1 MKNLELYIS
10 NQRVDLFDFE
20 AINLNQKIKDVRD
33 ISKIFTD
40 YSQSFKVPASSNNN
54 KIFKH
59 YYNFGIQNGY
69 DARFKADG
77 LIKVGGADFRF
88 GKVRLDGVDM
98 RENKPFAYRLVFF
111 GSTVN
116 LGGILGDDKLSNLDY
131 LNKFNHAYNYV
142 TVRGGFVTGLQY
154 DSNQASATYG
164 TMVTGNNADIVYPF
178 ISCYS
183 YYYYNSLDTN
193 EGQPNIVP
201 PSRNLYKGGNA
212 VPAAAN
218 GIDYRDLKPSIKVRH
233 IISAIEDKYS
243 GLFFD
248 KTWLDTSPFNELYLH
263 LHRDKGFLSAAGNS
277 ERVFTQQDFGVD
289 LDLGNIIT
297 NESKSY
303 TLTYSISPV
312 SGTGN
317 YSLRVVDTRSGERLG
332 YSNDLNGDGS
342 LVIDYSVLSSE
353 DPRSWNLNF
362 YITTDSDSNLSEFN
376 ASLGITKRVSVFY
389 LGAFLQYTF
398 TDFSYTSPNSPETTA
413 SNIVV
418 TSQIP
423 EMKIIDFLQSIFKM
437 FNLTAYFKRDEGVP
451 SKSRI
456 IIEPLNTYYSSG
468 GVIDI
473 SDYVNIDE
481 TDISRSPIYSEINFK
496 YDKPKTFGI
505 KNQNELLDDEFG
517 DLTRDNRDLNN
528 FVSDGGKYDI
538 KLGFEH
544 LLYERTT
551 DPHNVNY
558 TTPMQYG
565 WLVDENENTVK
576 TKPIIH
582 FVVSTAVNKT
592 NYPVAFTGAVSPTT
606 NPEIEQYFRPSN
618 VITDDSQTLNFNIE
632 YDEFTGQ
639 INANSLYNSFYS
651 SYVEKVFNVSTRLFK
666 TKAMLPLSI
675 LLRYKLNDVFRING
689 LDYNINQLKTNL
701 LTGKSDIELVSG
713 NFSEEVAP
721 DAPYNVTVQSR
732 AANTITIQWSIP
744 TTGIRAVYYKSYVN
758 NVEVDFGE
766 LTYTGSVPDTPTS
779 LLKDLD
785 AGVSYN
791 IQVSSL
797 SIDLAESQRSEILTV
812 STTTNATTPT
822 DPSNLIVVTPVI
834 DNITDNSIKLTWN
847 LSTFDANGGET
858 GYSIYGRVGTSMDF
872 AFHSNVST
880 TEFANSLSK
889 YNVTGLIAG
898 TEYQFKVRA
907 FDTFAGNP
915 NSGFSNIVTQITT
928 DSSDGVA
935 PETPTEFAATNITT
949 TSVTLSWLFS
959 QEPDGTLAYGY
970 KLYQG
975 STEIANIITNTTYN
989 VTGLTGGTLYKFFV
1003 LAYDANGNE
1012 SATNGPLN
1020 VTTSNIP

>member
-10 NQRVDLFDFE
+10 NERVDLFDFE

-59 YYNFGIQNGY
+59 YYNFGIQDGY

-111 GSTVN
+111 GTTVN

-131 LNKFNHAYNYV
+131 LNKFNHSYDEA
-142 TVRGGFVTGLQY
+142 TIKSGFKTGLQY
-154 DSNQASATYG
+154 DIATES
-164 TMVTGNNADIVYPF
+164 MITGAAADIVYPF

-183 YYYYNSLDTN
+183 YYYYNSDSN
-193 EGQPNIVP
+193 DHGD
-201 PSRNLYKGGNA
+201 PSREPTIGRNLHKHGNTGH
-212 VPAAAN
+212 N

-233 IISAIEDKYS
+233 IINAIESKYS

-248 KTWLDTSPFNELYLH
+248 KSWLDTPPFNELYLH
-263 LHRDKGFLSAAGNS
+263 LHRDKGFLSSVGNS
-277 ERVFTQQDFGVD
+277 ERVFTQQDFGVN
-289 LDLGNIIT
+289 LDLGNIVT
-297 NESKSY
+297 NEYDSY

-332 YSNDLNGDGS
+332 YSNNLNGDGS

-353 DPRSWNLNF
+353 DPRNWNLNF
-362 YITTDSDSNLSEFN
+362 YITTDSDSDLDTFN
-376 ASLGITKRVSVFY
+376 ASLDITKRFAVFY
-389 LGAFLQYTF
+389 LGTFVQYSF
-398 TDFSYTSPNSPETTA
+398 TDFSYTSPNSPESTA

-437 FNLTAYFKRDEGVP
+437 FNLTAYFERDEGVP

-456 IIEPLNTYYSSG
+456 IIEPLNTYYSNG

-517 DLTRDNRDLNN
+517 DLTRDNRDLDN

-551 DPHNVNY
+551 DPNNVNY
-558 TTPMQYG
+558 TTPIQYG
-565 WLVDENENTVK
+565 WLVDDNQNTIK
-576 TKPIIH
+576 TSPIIH
-582 FVVSTAVNKT
+582 FVISTGVNST
-592 NYPVAFTGAVSPTT
+592 NYPVAFTGHVDPTT
-606 NPEIEQYFRPSN
+606 NPLIQQYYRPSN
-618 VITDDSQTLNFNIE
+618 VSADGSQTLNFNIE
-632 YDEFTGQ
+632 YDEFTGLE
-639 INANSLYNSFYS
+639 NTNSLYNSFYS
-651 SYVEKVFNVSTRLFK
+651 SYVEKVFNPSTRLFK
-666 TKAMLPLSI
+666 AKAMLPLSI

-713 NFSEEVAP
+713 NFAEEVAP
-721 DAPYNVTVQSR
+721 DAPYGVAIQSR
-732 AANTITIQWSIP
+732 GTNTITIEWSIP

-766 LTYTGSVPDTPTS
+766 LTYTGSTPDTPTS
-779 LLKDLD
+779 LLKNLET
-785 AGVSYN
+785 GVSYN

-797 SIDLAESQRSEILTV
+797 SIDLAESARSETLTA
-812 STTTNATTPT
+812 STTFNSVTPS
-822 DPSNLIVVTPVI
+822 DPSNLSVVSV
-834 DNITDNSIKLTWN
+834 TDNSVR
-847 LSTFDANGGET
+847 LSWSLSFFDINAGET
-858 GYSIYGRVGTSMDF
+858 GYSIYGRVGTSGDF
-872 AFHSNVST
+872 LFHSNVSSE
-880 TEFANSLSK
+880 EFGDLQNK
-889 YNVTGLIAG
+889 YDVTGLTAG
-898 TEYQFKVRA
+898 RQYQFKVRA
-907 FDTFAGNP
+907 FDTFAAQP
-915 NSGFSNIVTQITT
+915 NSGFSNTVTTQTT
-928 DSSDGVA
+928 DVTDLVPPSV
-935 PETPTEFAATNITT
+935 PTEFTASNITA
-949 TSVTLSWLFS
+949 TSVTLSWLASFN
-959 QEPDGTLAYGY
+959 PDGTPATGY

-975 STEIANIITNTTYN
+975 STLIANITTNTTYN
-989 VTGLTGGTLYKFFV
+989 VTGLTSGTLYKFFV
-1003 LAYDANGNE
+1003 SAYDANGNE
-1012 SATNGPLN
+1012 SNTNGPLN
-1020 VTTSNIP
+1020 VTTL

>member
-10 NQRVDLFDFE
+10 NERVDLFDFE

-59 YYNFGIQNGY
+59 YYNFGIQDGY

-111 GSTVN
+111 GTTVN

-131 LNKFNHAYNYV
+131 LNKFNHAYDYP
-142 TVRGGFVTGLQY
+142 TVRSGFITGLQY
-154 DSNQASATYG
+154 DASTES
-164 TMVTGNNADIVYPF
+164 MITGVAADIVYPF

-183 YYYYNSLDTN
+183 YYYYNSLSSDH
-193 EGQPNIVP
+193 GQPNIVP
-201 PSRNLYKGGNA
+201 PSRNLHKHGTTGH
-212 VPAAAN
+212 N

-233 IISAIEDKYS
+233 IINAIEAKYS

-263 LHRDKGFLSAAGNS
+263 LHRDKGFLSSVENS
-277 ERVFTQQDFGVD
+277 ERVFTQQDFGVN
-289 LDLGNIIT
+289 LDLGNIVT
-297 NESKSY
+297 NQYDSY
-303 TLTYSISPV
+303 TLTYSVSPV

-317 YSLRVVDTRSGERLG
+317 YSLRVVDTRSGETLG

-353 DPRSWNLNF
+353 DPRNWNLNF
-362 YITTDSDSNLSEFN
+362 YITTDSDSDLNTFN
-376 ASLGITKRVSVFY
+376 ASLDITKRFAVFY
-389 LGAFLQYTF
+389 LGTLVQYSF

-437 FNLTAYFKRDEGVP
+437 FNLTAYFQRDEGVP

-456 IIEPLNTYYSSG
+456 MIEPLNTYYSNG

-551 DPHNVNY
+551 DPNNVNY
-558 TTPMQYG
+558 TTPIQYG
-565 WLVDENENTVK
+565 WLVDDNQNTIK
-576 TKPIIH
+576 TNPIIH
-582 FVVSTAVNKT
+582 FVVSTGVNTT
-592 NYPVAFTGAVSPTT
+592 NYPVAFTGSVNQTT
-606 NPEIEQYFRPSN
+606 NPLIGQYYRPSN
-618 VITDDSQTLNFNIE
+618 VNADGSQTLNFNIE
-632 YDEFTGQ
+632 YDEFTGLE
-639 INANSLYNSFYS
+639 NTNSLYNSFYS
-651 SYVEKVFNVSTRLFK
+651 SYVEKVFNPSTRLFK
-666 TKAMLPLSI
+666 SKATLPLSI

-713 NFSEEVAP
+713 NFTEEVAP
-721 DAPYNVTVQSR
+721 DAPSNIVIANR
-732 AANTITIQWSIP
+732 NANTITINWTVA
-744 TTGIRAVYYKSYVN
+744 TTGIRAAYYKAYVD

-766 LTYTGSVPDTPTS
+766 ITYTGSTPNTPSS
-779 LLKDLD
+779 LLKNLET
-785 AGVSYN
+785 GVSYN

-797 SIDLAESQRSEILTV
+797 SIDLAESQRSETLTA
-812 STTTNATTPT
+812 STTTNSVTPS
-822 DPSNLIVVTPVI
+822 DPSNLSVVSV
-834 DNITDNSIKLTWN
+834 TDNSVRLGWS
-847 LSTFDANGGET
+847 LSFFDVNAGDT
-858 GYSIYGRVGTSMDF
+858 GYSIYGRVGTSGDF
-872 AFHSNVST
+872 LFHSNVSSE
-880 TEFANSLSK
+880 EFGDLQNK
-889 YNVTGLIAG
+889 YDVTGLTAG
-898 TEYQFKVRA
+898 RQYQFKVRA
-907 FDTFAGNP
+907 FDTFAAQP
-915 NSGFSNIVTQITT
+915 NSGFSNTVTTQTT
-928 DSSDGVA
+928 DVTDLVPPSI
-935 PETPTEFAATNITT
+935 PTEFTASNITT
-949 TSVTLSWLFS
+949 TSVTLSWLASFNP
-959 QEPDGTLAYGY
+959 EGTPASGY

-975 STEIANIITNTTYN
+975 TTLIATITTNTTYN
-989 VTGLTGGTLYKFFV
+989 VTGLTSGTLYKFFV
-1003 LAYDANGNE
+1003 SAYDANGNE
-1012 SATNGPLN
+1012 SDTAGPLN
-1020 VTTSNIP
+1020 VTTL

>member
-10 NQRVDLFDFE
+10 NERVDLFDFE

-59 YYNFGIQNGY
+59 YYNFGIQDGY

-111 GSTVN
+111 GTTVN

-131 LNKFNHAYNYV
+131 LNKFNHSYDEA
-142 TVRGGFVTGLQY
+142 TIKSGFKTGLQY
-154 DSNQASATYG
+154 DIATES
-164 TMVTGNNADIVYPF
+164 MITGAAADIVYPF

-183 YYYYNSLDTN
+183 YYYYNSDSN
-193 EGQPNIVP
+193 DHGD
-201 PSRNLYKGGNA
+201 PSREPTIGRNLHKHGNTGH
-212 VPAAAN
+212 N

-233 IISAIEDKYS
+233 IINAIESKYS

-248 KTWLDTSPFNELYLH
+248 KSWLDTPPFNELYLH
-263 LHRDKGFLSAAGNS
+263 LHRDKGFLSSVGNS
-277 ERVFTQQDFGVD
+277 ERVFTQQDFGVN
-289 LDLGNIIT
+289 LDLGNIVT
-297 NESKSY
+297 NEYDSY

-312 SGTGN
+312 TGTGN
-317 YSLRVVDTRSGERLG
+317 YSLRVVDTRSGETLG
-332 YSNDLNGDGS
+332 YSNNLNGDGS

-353 DPRSWNLNF
+353 DPRNWNLNF
-362 YITTDSDSNLSEFN
+362 YITTDSDSDLDTFN
-376 ASLGITKRVSVFY
+376 ASLDITKRFAVFY
-389 LGAFLQYTF
+389 LGTFVQYSF
-398 TDFSYTSPNSPETTA
+398 TDFSYTSPNSPESTA

-437 FNLTAYFKRDEGVP
+437 FNLTAYFERDEGVP

-456 IIEPLNTYYSSG
+456 IIEPLNTYYSNG

-517 DLTRDNRDLNN
+517 DLTRDNRDLDN

-551 DPHNVNY
+551 DPNNVNY
-558 TTPMQYG
+558 TTPIQYG
-565 WLVDENENTVK
+565 WLVDDNQNTIK
-576 TKPIIH
+576 TSPIIH
-582 FVVSTAVNKT
+582 FVISTGVNST
-592 NYPVAFTGAVSPTT
+592 NYPVAFTGHVDPTT
-606 NPEIEQYFRPSN
+606 NPLIQQYYRPSN
-618 VITDDSQTLNFNIE
+618 VSADGSQTLNFNIE
-632 YDEFTGQ
+632 YDEFTGLE
-639 INANSLYNSFYS
+639 NTNSLYNSFYS
-651 SYVEKVFNVSTRLFK
+651 SYVEKVFNPSTRLFK
-666 TKAMLPLSI
+666 AKAMLPLSI

-713 NFSEEVAP
+713 NFAEEVAP
-721 DAPYNVTVQSR
+721 DAPSNIVIANR
-732 AANTITIQWSIP
+732 NANTITINWTVA
-744 TTGIRAVYYKSYVN
+744 TTGIRAVYYKAYVD

-766 LTYTGSVPDTPTS
+766 ITYTGSTPNTPSS
-779 LLKDLD
+779 LLKNLET
-785 AGVSYN
+785 GVSYN

-797 SIDLAESQRSEILTV
+797 SIDLAESARSETLTA
-812 STTTNATTPT
+812 STTTNSVTPS
-822 DPSNLIVVTPVI
+822 DPSNLSVVSV
-834 DNITDNSIKLTWN
+834 TDNSVKLRWS
-847 LSTFDANGGET
+847 LSFFDVNAGET
-858 GYSIYGRVGTSMDF
+858 GYSIYGRVGTSGDF
-872 AFHSNVST
+872 LFHSNVSSE
-880 TEFANSLSK
+880 EFGDLQNK
-889 YNVTGLIAG
+889 YDVTGLTAG
-898 TEYQFKVRA
+898 RQYQFKVRA
-907 FDTFAGNP
+907 FDTFAAQP
-915 NSGFSNIVTQITT
+915 NSGFSNTVTTQTT
-928 DSSDGVA
+928 DVTDLVPPSV
-935 PETPTEFAATNITT
+935 PTEFTASNITA
-949 TSVTLSWLFS
+949 TSVTLSWLASFN
-959 QEPDGTLAYGY
+959 PDGTPATGY

-975 STEIANIITNTTYN
+975 TTLIANITTNTTYN
-989 VTGLTGGTLYKFFV
+989 VTGLTSGTLYKFFV
-1003 LAYDANGNE
+1003 SAYDANGNE
-1012 SATNGPLN
+1012 SNTNGPLN
-1020 VTTSNIP
+1020 VTTL

>member
-10 NQRVDLFDFE
+10 NERVDLFDFE

-59 YYNFGIQNGY
+59 YYNFGIQDGY

-111 GSTVN
+111 GTTVN

-131 LNKFNHAYNYV
+131 LNKFNHSYDEA
-142 TVRGGFVTGLQY
+142 TVKSGFKTGLQY
-154 DSNQASATYG
+154 DIATES
-164 TMVTGNNADIVYPF
+164 MITGAAADIVYPF

-183 YYYYNSLDTN
+183 YYYYNSDSN
-193 EGQPNIVP
+193 DHGQPNIVP
-201 PSRNLYKGGNA
+201 PSRNLHKHGSTGH
-212 VPAAAN
+212 N

-233 IISAIEDKYS
+233 IINAIESKYS

-248 KTWLDTSPFNELYLH
+248 KSWLDTPPFNELYLH
-263 LHRDKGFLSAAGNS
+263 LHRDKGFLSSVGNS
-277 ERVFTQQDFGVD
+277 ERVFTQQDFGVN
-289 LDLGNIIT
+289 LDLGNIVT
-297 NESKSY
+297 NEYYSY

-312 SGTGN
+312 SPGTGN

-332 YSNDLNGDGS
+332 YSNNLNGDGS

-353 DPRSWNLNF
+353 DPRNWNLNF
-362 YITTDSDSNLSEFN
+362 YITTDSDSDLDTFN
-376 ASLGITKRVSVFY
+376 ASLDITKRFAVFY
-389 LGAFLQYTF
+389 LGTFVEYTF
-398 TDFSYTSPNSPETTA
+398 TDFSYTSPNSPESTA

-437 FNLTAYFKRDEGVP
+437 FNLTAYFERDEGVP

-456 IIEPLNTYYSSG
+456 IIEPLNTYYSNG

-517 DLTRDNRDLNN
+517 DLTRDNRDLDN

-551 DPHNVNY
+551 DPSNVNY
-558 TTPMQYG
+558 TTPIQYG
-565 WLVDENENTVK
+565 WLVDDNQNTIK
-576 TKPIIH
+576 TSPIIH
-582 FVVSTAVNKT
+582 FVISTGVNST
-592 NYPVAFTGAVSPTT
+592 NYPVAFTGHVDPTT
-606 NPEIEQYFRPSN
+606 NPLIQQYYRPSN
-618 VITDDSQTLNFNIE
+618 VSADGSQTLNFNIE
-632 YDEFTGQ
+632 YDEFTGLE
-639 INANSLYNSFYS
+639 NTNSLYNSFYS
-651 SYVEKVFNVSTRLFK
+651 SYVEKVFNPSTRLFK
-666 TKAMLPLSI
+666 VKAMLPLSI

-713 NFSEEVAP
+713 NFAEEVAP
-721 DAPYNVTVQSR
+721 DAPSNIVIANR
-732 AANTITIQWSIP
+732 NANTITINWTVA
-744 TTGIRAVYYKSYVN
+744 TTGIRAVYYKAYVD

-766 LTYTGSVPDTPTS
+766 ITYTGSTPNTPSS
-779 LLKDLD
+779 LLKNLET
-785 AGVSYN
+785 GVSYN

-797 SIDLAESQRSEILTV
+797 SIDLAESARSETLTA
-812 STTTNATTPT
+812 STTTNSVTPS
-822 DPSNLIVVTPVI
+822 DPSNLSVVSV
-834 DNITDNSIKLTWN
+834 TDNSVRLSWN
-847 LSTFDANGGET
+847 LSFFDVNAGET
-858 GYSIYGRVGTSMDF
+858 GYSIYGRVGTSGDF
-872 AFHSNVST
+872 LFHSNVSSE
-880 TEFANSLSK
+880 EFGDLQNE
-889 YNVTGLIAG
+889 YDVTGLTAG
-898 TEYQFKVRA
+898 RQYQFKVRA
-907 FDTFAGNP
+907 FDTFAAQP
-915 NSGFSNIVTQITT
+915 NSGFSNTVTTQTT
-928 DSSDGVA
+928 DVTDLVPPSV
-935 PETPTEFAATNITT
+935 PTEFTASNITA
-949 TSVTLSWLFS
+949 TSVTLSWLASFN
-959 QEPDGTLAYGY
+959 PDGTPATGY

-975 STEIANIITNTTYN
+975 STLIANITTNTTYN
-989 VTGLTGGTLYKFFV
+989 VTGLTSGTLYKFFV
-1003 LAYDANGNE
+1003 SAYDANGNE
-1012 SATNGPLN
+1012 SDTTSPPLN
-1020 VTTSNIP
+1020 VTTL

>member
-10 NQRVDLFDFE
+10 NERVDLFDFE

-59 YYNFGIQNGY
+59 YYNFGIQDGY

-111 GSTVN
+111 GTTVN

-131 LNKFNHAYNYV
+131 LNKFNHSYDEA
-142 TVRGGFVTGLQY
+142 TVKSGFKTGLQY
-154 DSNQASATYG
+154 DIATES
-164 TMVTGNNADIVYPF
+164 MITGAAADIVYPF

-183 YYYYNSLDTN
+183 YYYYNSDSN
-193 EGQPNIVP
+193 DHGQPNIVP
-201 PSRNLYKGGNA
+201 PSRNLHKHGSTGH
-212 VPAAAN
+212 N
-218 GIDYRDLKPSIKVRH
+218 GIDYRDLKPSIKLRH
-233 IISAIEDKYS
+233 IINAIEAKYS

-248 KTWLDTSPFNELYLH
+248 KTWLDTPPFNELYLH
-263 LHRDKGFLSAAGNS
+263 LHRDKGFLSSVGNS
-277 ERVFTQQDFGVD
+277 ERVFTQQDFGVN
-289 LDLGNIIT
+289 LDLGNIVT
-297 NESKSY
+297 NEYDSY

-317 YSLRVVDTRSGERLG
+317 YSLRVVDTRSGETLG

-353 DPRSWNLNF
+353 DPRNWNLNF
-362 YITTDSDSNLSEFN
+362 YITTDSDSDLDTFN
-376 ASLGITKRVSVFY
+376 ASLDITKRFAVFY
-389 LGAFLQYTF
+389 LGTFVQYSF
-398 TDFSYTSPNSPETTA
+398 TDFSYTSPNSPESTA

-437 FNLTAYFKRDEGVP
+437 FNLTAYFERDEGVP

-456 IIEPLNTYYSSG
+456 IIEPLNTYYSNG

-517 DLTRDNRDLNN
+517 DLTRDNRDLDN

-551 DPHNVNY
+551 DPNNVNY
-558 TTPMQYG
+558 TTPIQYG
-565 WLVDENENTVK
+565 WLVDDNQNTIK
-576 TKPIIH
+576 TSPIIH
-582 FVVSTAVNKT
+582 FVISTGVNST
-592 NYPVAFTGAVSPTT
+592 NYPVAFTGHVDPTT
-606 NPEIEQYFRPSN
+606 NPLIQQYYRPSN
-618 VITDDSQTLNFNIE
+618 VSADGSQTLNFNIE
-632 YDEFTGQ
+632 YDEFTGLE
-639 INANSLYNSFYS
+639 NTNSLYNSFYS
-651 SYVEKVFNVSTRLFK
+651 SYVEKVFNPSTRLFK
-666 TKAMLPLSI
+666 AKAMLPLSI

-713 NFSEEVAP
+713 NFAEEVAP
-721 DAPYNVTVQSR
+721 DAPSNIVIANR
-732 AANTITIQWSIP
+732 NANTITINWTVA
-744 TTGIRAVYYKSYVN
+744 TTGIRAVYYKAYVD

-766 LTYTGSVPDTPTS
+766 ITYTGSTPNTPSS
-779 LLKDLD
+779 LLKNLET
-785 AGVSYN
+785 GVSYN

-797 SIDLAESQRSEILTV
+797 SIDLAESARSETLTA
-812 STTTNATTPT
+812 STTTNSVTPS
-822 DPSNLIVVTPVI
+822 DPSNLSVVSV
-834 DNITDNSIKLTWN
+834 TDNSVR
-847 LSTFDANGGET
+847 LSWSLSFFDVNAGET
-858 GYSIYGRVGTSMDF
+858 GYSIYGRVGTSGDF
-872 AFHSNVST
+872 LFHSNVSSE
-880 TEFANSLSK
+880 EFGDLQNE
-889 YNVTGLIAG
+889 YDVTGLTAG
-898 TEYQFKVRA
+898 RQYQFKVRA
-907 FDTFAGNP
+907 FDTFAAQP
-915 NSGFSNIVTQITT
+915 NSGFSNTVTTQTT
-928 DSSDGVA
+928 DVTDLVPPSV
-935 PETPTEFAATNITT
+935 PTEFTASNITA
-949 TSVTLSWLFS
+949 TSVTLSWLVS
-959 QEPDGTLAYGY
+959 SNPDGTPATGY

-975 STEIANIITNTTYN
+975 STLIANITTNTTYN
-989 VTGLTGGTLYKFFV
+989 VTGLTSGTLYKFFV
-1003 LAYDANGNE
+1003 SAYDANGNE
-1012 SATNGPLN
+1012 SDTTSPPLN
-1020 VTTSNIP
+1020 VTTL

>member
-10 NQRVDLFDFE
+10 NERVDLFDFE

-59 YYNFGIQNGY
+59 YYNFGIQDGY

-111 GSTVN
+111 GTTVN

-131 LNKFNHAYNYV
+131 LNKFNHSYDEA
-142 TVRGGFVTGLQY
+142 TVKSGFKTGLQY
-154 DSNQASATYG
+154 DIATES
-164 TMVTGNNADIVYPF
+164 MITGAAADIVYPF

-183 YYYYNSLDTN
+183 YYYYNSDSN
-193 EGQPNIVP
+193 DHGQPNIVP
-201 PSRNLYKGGNA
+201 PSRNLHKHGSTGH
-212 VPAAAN
+212 N

-233 IISAIEDKYS
+233 IINAIESKYS

-248 KTWLDTSPFNELYLH
+248 KSWLDTPPFNELYLH
-263 LHRDKGFLSAAGNS
+263 LHRDKGFLSSVGNS
-277 ERVFTQQDFGVD
+277 ERVFTQQDFGVN
-289 LDLGNIIT
+289 LDLGNIVT
-297 NESKSY
+297 NEYYSY

-312 SGTGN
+312 SPGTGN

-332 YSNDLNGDGS
+332 YSNNLNGDGS

-353 DPRSWNLNF
+353 DPRNWNLNF
-362 YITTDSDSNLSEFN
+362 YITTDSDSDLDTFN
-376 ASLGITKRVSVFY
+376 ASLDITKRFAVFY
-389 LGAFLQYTF
+389 LGTFVQYSF
-398 TDFSYTSPNSPETTA
+398 TDFSYTSPNSPESTA

-437 FNLTAYFKRDEGVP
+437 FNLTAYFERDEGVP

-456 IIEPLNTYYSSG
+456 IIEPLNTYYSNG

-517 DLTRDNRDLNN
+517 DLTRDNRDLDN

-551 DPHNVNY
+551 DPSNVNY
-558 TTPMQYG
+558 TTPIQYG
-565 WLVDENENTVK
+565 WLVDDNQNTIK
-576 TKPIIH
+576 TSPIIH
-582 FVVSTAVNKT
+582 FVISTGVNST
-592 NYPVAFTGAVSPTT
+592 NYPVAFTGHVDPTT
-606 NPEIEQYFRPSN
+606 NPLIQQYYRPSN
-618 VITDDSQTLNFNIE
+618 VSADGSQTLNFNIE
-632 YDEFTGQ
+632 YDEFTGLE
-639 INANSLYNSFYS
+639 NTNSLYNSFYS
-651 SYVEKVFNVSTRLFK
+651 SYVEKVFNPSTRLFK
-666 TKAMLPLSI
+666 VKAMLPLSI

-713 NFSEEVAP
+713 NFAEEVAP
-721 DAPYNVTVQSR
+721 DAPSNIVIANR
-732 AANTITIQWSIP
+732 NANTITINWTVA
-744 TTGIRAVYYKSYVN
+744 TTGIRAVYYKAYVD

-766 LTYTGSVPDTPTS
+766 ITYTGSTPNTPSS
-779 LLKDLD
+779 LLKNLET
-785 AGVSYN
+785 GVSYN

-797 SIDLAESQRSEILTV
+797 SIDLAESARSETLTA
-812 STTTNATTPT
+812 STTTNSVTPS
-822 DPSNLIVVTPVI
+822 DPSNLSVVSV
-834 DNITDNSIKLTWN
+834 TDNSVRLSWN
-847 LSTFDANGGET
+847 LSFFDVNAGET
-858 GYSIYGRVGTSMDF
+858 GYSIYGRVGTSGDF
-872 AFHSNVST
+872 LFHSNVSSE
-880 TEFANSLSK
+880 EFGDLQNE
-889 YNVTGLIAG
+889 YDVTGLTAG
-898 TEYQFKVRA
+898 RQYQFKVRA
-907 FDTFAGNP
+907 FDTFAAQP
-915 NSGFSNIVTQITT
+915 NSGFSNTVTTQTT
-928 DSSDGVA
+928 DVTDLVPPSV
-935 PETPTEFAATNITT
+935 PTEFTASNITA
-949 TSVTLSWLFS
+949 TSVTLSWLASFN
-959 QEPDGTLAYGY
+959 PDGTPATGY

-975 STEIANIITNTTYN
+975 STLIANITTNTTYN
-989 VTGLTGGTLYKFFV
+989 VTGLTSGTLYKFFV
-1003 LAYDANGNE
+1003 SAYDANGNE
-1012 SATNGPLN
+1012 SNTNGPLN
-1020 VTTSNIP
+1020 VTTL

>member
-10 NQRVDLFDFE
+10 NERVDLFDFE

-59 YYNFGIQNGY
+59 YYNFGIQDGY

-111 GSTVN
+111 GTTVN

-131 LNKFNHAYNYV
+131 LNKFNHSYDEA
-142 TVRGGFVTGLQY
+142 TIKSGFKTGLQY
-154 DSNQASATYG
+154 DIATES
-164 TMVTGNNADIVYPF
+164 MITGAAADIVYPF

-183 YYYYNSLDTN
+183 YYYYNSDSN
-193 EGQPNIVP
+193 DHGD
-201 PSRNLYKGGNA
+201 PSREPTIGRNLHKHGNTGH
-212 VPAAAN
+212 N

-233 IISAIEDKYS
+233 IINAIEYKYS

-248 KTWLDTSPFNELYLH
+248 KSWLDTPPFNELYLH
-263 LHRDKGFLSAAGNS
+263 LHRDKGFLSSVGNS
-277 ERVFTQQDFGVD
+277 ERVFTQQDFGVN
-289 LDLGNIIT
+289 LDLGNIVT
-297 NESKSY
+297 NEYDSY

-312 SGTGN
+312 TGTGN
-317 YSLRVVDTRSGERLG
+317 YSLRVVDTRSGETLG
-332 YSNDLNGDGS
+332 YSNNLNGDGS

-353 DPRSWNLNF
+353 DPRNWNLNF
-362 YITTDSDSNLSEFN
+362 YITTDSDSDLDTFN
-376 ASLGITKRVSVFY
+376 ASLDITKRFAVFY
-389 LGAFLQYTF
+389 LGTFVQYSF
-398 TDFSYTSPNSPETTA
+398 TDFSYTSPNSPESTA

-437 FNLTAYFKRDEGVP
+437 FNLTAYFERDEGVP

-456 IIEPLNTYYSSG
+456 IIEPLNTYYSNG

-517 DLTRDNRDLNN
+517 DLTRDNRDLDN

-551 DPHNVNY
+551 DPNNVNY
-558 TTPMQYG
+558 TTPIQYG
-565 WLVDENENTVK
+565 WLVDDNQNTIK
-576 TKPIIH
+576 TSPIIH
-582 FVVSTAVNKT
+582 FVISTGVNST
-592 NYPVAFTGAVSPTT
+592 NYPVAFTGHVDPTT
-606 NPEIEQYFRPSN
+606 NPLIQQYYRPSN
-618 VITDDSQTLNFNIE
+618 VSADGSQTLNFNIE
-632 YDEFTGQ
+632 YDEFTGLE
-639 INANSLYNSFYS
+639 NTNSLYNSFYS
-651 SYVEKVFNVSTRLFK
+651 SYVEKVFNPSTRLFK
-666 TKAMLPLSI
+666 AKAMLPLSI

-713 NFSEEVAP
+713 NFAEEVAP
-721 DAPYNVTVQSR
+721 DAPSNIVIANR
-732 AANTITIQWSIP
+732 NANTITVNWTVA
-744 TTGIRAVYYKSYVN
+744 TTGIRAVYYKAYVD

-766 LTYTGSVPDTPTS
+766 ITYTGSTPNTPSS
-779 LLKDLD
+779 LLKNLET
-785 AGVSYN
+785 GVSYN

-797 SIDLAESQRSEILTV
+797 SIDLAESARSETLTA
-812 STTTNATTPT
+812 STTTNSVTPS
-822 DPSNLIVVTPVI
+822 DPSNLSVVSV
-834 DNITDNSIKLTWN
+834 TDNSVR
-847 LSTFDANGGET
+847 LSWSLSFFDVNAGET
-858 GYSIYGRVGTSMDF
+858 GYSIYGRVGTSGDF
-872 AFHSNVST
+872 LFHSNVSSE
-880 TEFANSLSK
+880 EFGDLQNK
-889 YNVTGLIAG
+889 YDVTGLTAG
-898 TEYQFKVRA
+898 RQYQFKVRA
-907 FDTFAGNP
+907 FDTFAAQP
-915 NSGFSNIVTQITT
+915 NSGFSNTVTTQTT
-928 DSSDGVA
+928 DVTDLVPPSV
-935 PETPTEFAATNITT
+935 PTEFTASNITA
-949 TSVTLSWLFS
+949 TSVTLSWLASFN
-959 QEPDGTLAYGY
+959 PDGTPATGY

-975 STEIANIITNTTYN
+975 TTLIANITTNTTYN
-989 VTGLTGGTLYKFFV
+989 VTGLTSGTLYKFFV
-1003 LAYDANGNE
+1003 SAYDANGNE
-1012 SATNGPLN
+1012 SDTTSPPLN
-1020 VTTSNIP
+1020 VTTL

>member
-10 NQRVDLFDFE
+10 NERVDLFDFE

-59 YYNFGIQNGY
+59 YYNFGIQDGY

-111 GSTVN
+111 GTTVN

-131 LNKFNHAYNYV
+131 LNKFNHSYDEA
-142 TVRGGFVTGLQY
+142 TVKSGFKTGLQY
-154 DSNQASATYG
+154 DIATES
-164 TMVTGNNADIVYPF
+164 MITGAAADIVYPF

-183 YYYYNSLDTN
+183 YYYYNSDSN
-193 EGQPNIVP
+193 DHGD
-201 PSRNLYKGGNA
+201 PSREPTIGRNLHKHGSTGH
-212 VPAAAN
+212 N

-233 IISAIEDKYS
+233 IINAIESKYS

-248 KTWLDTSPFNELYLH
+248 KSWLDTPPFNELYLH
-263 LHRDKGFLSAAGNS
+263 LHRDKGFLSSVGNS
-277 ERVFTQQDFGVD
+277 ERVFTQQDFGVN
-289 LDLGNIIT
+289 LDLGNIVT
-297 NESKSY
+297 NEYYSY

-312 SGTGN
+312 SPGTGN

-332 YSNDLNGDGS
+332 YSNNLNGDGS

-353 DPRSWNLNF
+353 DPRNWNLNF
-362 YITTDSDSNLSEFN
+362 YITTDSDSDLDTFN
-376 ASLGITKRVSVFY
+376 ASLDITKRFAVFY
-389 LGAFLQYTF
+389 LGTFVEYTF
-398 TDFSYTSPNSPETTA
+398 TDFSYTSPNSPESTA

-437 FNLTAYFKRDEGVP
+437 FNLTAYFERDEGVP

-456 IIEPLNTYYSSG
+456 IIEPLNTYYSNG

-517 DLTRDNRDLNN
+517 DLTRDNRDLDN

-551 DPHNVNY
+551 DPSNVNY
-558 TTPMQYG
+558 TTPIQYG
-565 WLVDENENTVK
+565 WLVDDNQNTIK
-576 TKPIIH
+576 TSPIIH
-582 FVVSTAVNKT
+582 FVISTGVNST
-592 NYPVAFTGAVSPTT
+592 NYPVAFTGHVDPTT
-606 NPEIEQYFRPSN
+606 NPLIQQYYRPSN
-618 VITDDSQTLNFNIE
+618 VSADGSQTLNFNIE
-632 YDEFTGQ
+632 YDEFTGLE
-639 INANSLYNSFYS
+639 NTNSLYNSFYS
-651 SYVEKVFNVSTRLFK
+651 SYVEKVFNPSTRLFK
-666 TKAMLPLSI
+666 VKAMLPLSI

-713 NFSEEVAP
+713 NFAEEVAP
-721 DAPYNVTVQSR
+721 DAPSNIVIANR
-732 AANTITIQWSIP
+732 NANTITINWTVA
-744 TTGIRAVYYKSYVN
+744 TTGIRAVYYKAYVD

-766 LTYTGSVPDTPTS
+766 ITYTGSTPNTPSS
-779 LLKDLD
+779 LLKNLET
-785 AGVSYN
+785 GVSYN

-797 SIDLAESQRSEILTV
+797 SIDLAESARSETLTA
-812 STTTNATTPT
+812 STTTNSVTPS
-822 DPSNLIVVTPVI
+822 DPSNLSVVSV
-834 DNITDNSIKLTWN
+834 TDNSVR
-847 LSTFDANGGET
+847 LSWSLSFFDVNAGET
-858 GYSIYGRVGTSMDF
+858 GYSIYGRVGTSGDF
-872 AFHSNVST
+872 LFHSNVSSE
-880 TEFANSLSK
+880 EFGDLQNK
-889 YNVTGLIAG
+889 YDVTGLTAG
-898 TEYQFKVRA
+898 RQYQFKVRA
-907 FDTFAGNP
+907 FDTFAAQP
-915 NSGFSNIVTQITT
+915 NSGFSNTVTTQTT
-928 DSSDGVA
+928 DVTDLVPPSV
-935 PETPTEFAATNITT
+935 PTEFTASNITA
-949 TSVTLSWLFS
+949 TSVTLSWLASFN
-959 QEPDGTLAYGY
+959 PDGTPATGY

-975 STEIANIITNTTYN
+975 STLIANITTNTTYN
-989 VTGLTGGTLYKFFV
+989 VTGLTSGTLYKFFV
-1003 LAYDANGNE
+1003 SAYDANGNE
-1012 SATNGPLN
+1012 SNTSGPLN
-1020 VTTSNIP
+1020 VTTL

>member
-10 NQRVDLFDFE
+10 NERVDLFDFE
-20 AINLNQKIKDVRD
+20 AVNLNQKIKDVRD

-59 YYNFGIQNGY
+59 YYNFGIQDGY

-77 LIKVGGADFRF
+77 LIKIGGADFRF

-131 LNKFNHAYNYV
+131 LNKFNHAYDYP

-154 DSNQASATYG
+154 DSTSSS
-164 TMVTGNNADIVYPF
+164 MIFGNNADIVYPF

-183 YYYYNSLDTN
+183 YYYYNSTANDH
-193 EGQPNIVP
+193 GQLNIVP
-201 PSRNLYKGGNA
+201 PSRNLHKHSGTA
-212 VPAAAN
+212 HN
-218 GIDYRDLKPSIKVRH
+218 GIDYRDLKPSIKLRH
-233 IISAIEDKYS
+233 IINAIEDKYS

-248 KTWLDTSPFNELYLH
+248 KTWIDTPPFNELYMH
-263 LHRDKGFLSAAGNS
+263 LHRDKGLLSSVENS
-277 ERVFTQQDFGVD
+277 ERVFTQQDFGVN
-289 LDLGNIIT
+289 LDLGNILT
-297 NESKSY
+297 NQDTSY

-317 YSLRVVDTRSGERLG
+317 YSLRVVDTRSGQTLG
-332 YSNDLNGDGS
+332 YSNALNGDGS
-342 LVIDYSVLSSE
+342 LVIDYNVLSSE
-353 DPRSWNLNF
+353 EPRNWNLNF
-362 YITTDSDSNLSEFN
+362 YITTDSDSNLNTFN
-376 ASLGITKRVSVFY
+376 ASLDITRRTGQFY
-389 LGAFLQYTF
+389 LGTLIGQVSF
-398 TDFSYTSPNSPETTA
+398 TDFSYTSPNSPEITA
-413 SNIVV
+413 SNVVV

-437 FNLTAYFKRDEGVP
+437 FNLTAYFQRDEGVP

-468 GVIDI
+468 GVIDV

-496 YDKPKTFGI
+496 YAKPKTFGI
-505 KNQNELLDDEFG
+505 QNQNELLDDEFG

-551 DPHNVNY
+551 DPNNVNF

-565 WLVDENENTVK
+565 WLVDKNENTVK
-576 TKPIIH
+576 TSPIIH
-582 FVVSTAVNKT
+582 FVVSTAVNTT
-592 NYPVAFTGAVSPTT
+592 NYPVAFTGSVNQTT
-606 NPEIEQYFRPSN
+606 NQLIQQYYRPSN
-618 VITDDSQTLNFNIE
+618 VSADSSQTLNFNIE
-632 YDEFTGQ
+632 YDEFTGLE
-639 INANSLYNSFYS
+639 NSNSLYNSFYS
-651 SYVEKVFNVSTRLFK
+651 SYVEKVFNPSTRLFK

-689 LDYNINQLKTNL
+689 LDYNINELKTNL

-713 NFSEEVAP
+713 NFAEEVAP
-721 DAPYNVTVQSR
+721 DAPYGITIDDR
-732 AANTITIQWSIP
+732 GPNTITIEWSIP
-744 TTGIRAVYYKSYVN
+744 TTGIRAVYYKSYIN

-766 LTYTGSVPDTPTS
+766 ITYTGSTPNTPS
-779 LLKDLD
+779 SFLRNLQTG
-785 AGVSYN
+785 ASYN

-797 SIDLAESQRSEILTV
+797 SIDLAESQRSETLTA
-812 STTTNATTPT
+812 STTTDADTPT
-822 DPSNLIVVTPVI
+822 APSNLIVVTPII
-834 DNITDNSIKLTWN
+834 DNITDNSIKLQWT
-847 LSTFDANGGET
+847 LSTFDSNPGET
-858 GYSIYGRVGTSMDF
+858 GYSIYGRIGNSGDF
-872 AFHSNVST
+872 LFHSNVST
-880 TEFANSLSK
+880 TDHANAQNK
-889 YNVTGLIAG
+889 YNVTGLSAG
-898 TEYQFKVRA
+898 TQYQFKVRA
-907 FDTFAGNP
+907 FDTFASQP

-928 DSSDGVA
+928 DATDLVPPSV
-935 PETPTEFAATNITT
+935 PTEFTASNITQ

-959 QEPDGTLAYGY
+959 SNPDGTIAYGY

-975 STEIANIITNTTYN
+975 TTLIANLTTTTTYN
-989 VTGLTGGTLYKFFV
+989 VTGLTVGTLYKFFV
-1003 LAYDANGNE
+1003 SAYDLNGNE
-1012 SATNGPLN
+1012 SNTNGPLN
-1020 VTTSNIP
+1020 VDTLNIP

>member
-10 NQRVDLFDFE
+10 NERVDLFDFE

-59 YYNFGIQNGY
+59 YYNFGIQDGY

-111 GSTVN
+111 GTTVN

-131 LNKFNHAYNYV
+131 LNKFNHSYDEA
-142 TVRGGFVTGLQY
+142 TIKSGFKTGLQY
-154 DSNQASATYG
+154 DIATES
-164 TMVTGNNADIVYPF
+164 MITGAAADIVYPF

-183 YYYYNSLDTN
+183 YYYYNSDSN
-193 EGQPNIVP
+193 DHGD
-201 PSRNLYKGGNA
+201 PSREPTIGRNLHKHGNTGH
-212 VPAAAN
+212 N

-233 IISAIEDKYS
+233 IINAIESKYS

-248 KTWLDTSPFNELYLH
+248 KSWLDTPPFNELYLH
-263 LHRDKGFLSAAGNS
+263 LHRDKGFLSSVGNS
-277 ERVFTQQDFGVD
+277 ERVFTQQDFGVN
-289 LDLGNIIT
+289 LDLGNIVT
-297 NESKSY
+297 NEYDSY

-312 SGTGN
+312 TPGTGN
-317 YSLRVVDTRSGERLG
+317 YSLRVVDTRSGETLG
-332 YSNDLNGDGS
+332 YSNNLNGDGS

-353 DPRSWNLNF
+353 DPRNWNLNF
-362 YITTDSDSNLSEFN
+362 YITTDSDSDLDTFN
-376 ASLGITKRVSVFY
+376 ASLDITKRFAVFY
-389 LGAFLQYTF
+389 LGTFVQYSF
-398 TDFSYTSPNSPETTA
+398 TDFSYTSPNSPESTA

-437 FNLTAYFKRDEGVP
+437 FNLTAYFERDEGVP

-456 IIEPLNTYYSSG
+456 IIEPLNTYYSNG

-517 DLTRDNRDLNN
+517 DLTRDNRDLDN

-551 DPHNVNY
+551 DPNNVNY
-558 TTPMQYG
+558 TTPIQYG
-565 WLVDENENTVK
+565 WLVDDNQNTIK
-576 TKPIIH
+576 TSPIIH
-582 FVVSTAVNKT
+582 FVISTGVNST
-592 NYPVAFTGAVSPTT
+592 NYPVAFTGHVDPTT
-606 NPEIEQYFRPSN
+606 NPLIQQYYRPSN
-618 VITDDSQTLNFNIE
+618 VSADGSQTLNFNIE
-632 YDEFTGQ
+632 YDEFTGLK
-639 INANSLYNSFYS
+639 NTNSLYNSFYS
-651 SYVEKVFNVSTRLFK
+651 SYVEKVFNPSTRLFK
-666 TKAMLPLSI
+666 AKAMLPLSI

-713 NFSEEVAP
+713 NFAEEVAP
-721 DAPYNVTVQSR
+721 DAPSNIVIANR
-732 AANTITIQWSIP
+732 NANTITINWTVA
-744 TTGIRAVYYKSYVN
+744 TTGIRAVYYKAYVD

-766 LTYTGSVPDTPTS
+766 ITYTGSTPNTPSS
-779 LLKDLD
+779 LLKNLET
-785 AGVSYN
+785 GVSYN

-797 SIDLAESQRSEILTV
+797 SIDLAESARSETLTA
-812 STTTNATTPT
+812 STTTNSVTPS
-822 DPSNLIVVTPVI
+822 DPSNLSVVSV
-834 DNITDNSIKLTWN
+834 TDNSVRLSWN
-847 LSTFDANGGET
+847 LSFFDVNAGET
-858 GYSIYGRVGTSMDF
+858 GYSIYGRVGTSGDF
-872 AFHSNVST
+872 LFHSNVSSE
-880 TEFANSLSK
+880 EFGDLQNE
-889 YNVTGLIAG
+889 YDVTGLTAG
-898 TEYQFKVRA
+898 RQYQFKVRA
-907 FDTFAGNP
+907 FDTFAAQP
-915 NSGFSNIVTQITT
+915 NSGFSNTVTTQTT
-928 DSSDGVA
+928 DVTDLVPPSV
-935 PETPTEFAATNITT
+935 PTEFTASNITA
-949 TSVTLSWLFS
+949 TSVTLSWLASFN
-959 QEPDGTLAYGY
+959 PDGTPATGY

-975 STEIANIITNTTYN
+975 TTLIANITTNTTYN
-989 VTGLTGGTLYKFFV
+989 VTGLTSGTLYKFFV
-1003 LAYDANGNE
+1003 SAYDANGNE
-1012 SATNGPLN
+1012 SNTNGPLN
-1020 VTTSNIP
+1020 VTTL

>member
-10 NQRVDLFDFE
+10 NERVDLFDFE

-59 YYNFGIQNGY
+59 YYNFGIQDGY

-111 GSTVN
+111 GTTVN

-131 LNKFNHAYNYV
+131 LNKFNHSYDEA
-142 TVRGGFVTGLQY
+142 TIKSGFKTGLQY
-154 DSNQASATYG
+154 DIATES
-164 TMVTGNNADIVYPF
+164 MITGAAADIVYPF

-183 YYYYNSLDTN
+183 YYYYNSDSN
-193 EGQPNIVP
+193 DHGD
-201 PSRNLYKGGNA
+201 PSREPTIGRNLHKHGNTGH
-212 VPAAAN
+212 N

-233 IISAIEDKYS
+233 IINAIESKYS

-248 KTWLDTSPFNELYLH
+248 KSWLDTPPFNELYLH
-263 LHRDKGFLSAAGNS
+263 LHRDKGFLSSVGNS
-277 ERVFTQQDFGVD
+277 ERVFTQQDFGVN
-289 LDLGNIIT
+289 LDLGNIVT
-297 NESKSY
+297 NEYDSY

-332 YSNDLNGDGS
+332 YSNNLNGDGS

-353 DPRSWNLNF
+353 DPRNWNLNF
-362 YITTDSDSNLSEFN
+362 YITTDSDSDLDTFN
-376 ASLGITKRVSVFY
+376 ASLDITKRFAVFY
-389 LGAFLQYTF
+389 LGTFVQYSF
-398 TDFSYTSPNSPETTA
+398 TDFSYTSPNSPESTA

-437 FNLTAYFKRDEGVP
+437 FNLTAYFERDEGVP

-456 IIEPLNTYYSSG
+456 IIEPLNTYYSNG

-517 DLTRDNRDLNN
+517 DLTRDNRDLDN

-551 DPHNVNY
+551 DPNNVNY
-558 TTPMQYG
+558 TTPIQYG
-565 WLVDENENTVK
+565 WLVDDNQNTIK
-576 TKPIIH
+576 TSPIIH
-582 FVVSTAVNKT
+582 FVISTGVNST
-592 NYPVAFTGAVSPTT
+592 NYPVAFTGHVDPTT
-606 NPEIEQYFRPSN
+606 NPLIQQYYRPSN
-618 VITDDSQTLNFNIE
+618 VSADGSQTLNFNIE
-632 YDEFTGQ
+632 YDEFTGLE
-639 INANSLYNSFYS
+639 NTNSLYNSFYS
-651 SYVEKVFNVSTRLFK
+651 SYVEKVFNPSTRLFK
-666 TKAMLPLSI
+666 AKAMLPLSI

-713 NFSEEVAP
+713 NFAEEVAP
-721 DAPYNVTVQSR
+721 DAPSNIVIANR
-732 AANTITIQWSIP
+732 NANTITVNWTVA
-744 TTGIRAVYYKSYVN
+744 TTGIRAVYYKAYVD

-766 LTYTGSVPDTPTS
+766 ITYTGSTPNTPSS
-779 LLKDLD
+779 LLKNLET
-785 AGVSYN
+785 GVSYN

-797 SIDLAESQRSEILTV
+797 SIDLAESARSETLTA
-812 STTTNATTPT
+812 STTTNSVTPS
-822 DPSNLIVVTPVI
+822 DPSNLSVVSV
-834 DNITDNSIKLTWN
+834 TDNSVR
-847 LSTFDANGGET
+847 LSWSLSFFDVNAGET
-858 GYSIYGRVGTSMDF
+858 GYSIYGRVGTSGDF
-872 AFHSNVST
+872 LFHSNVSSE
-880 TEFANSLSK
+880 EFGDLQNK
-889 YNVTGLIAG
+889 YDVTGLTAG
-898 TEYQFKVRA
+898 RQYQFKVRA
-907 FDTFAGNP
+907 FDTFAAQP
-915 NSGFSNIVTQITT
+915 NSGFSNTVTTQTT
-928 DSSDGVA
+928 DVTDLVPPSV
-935 PETPTEFAATNITT
+935 PTEFTASNITA
-949 TSVTLSWLFS
+949 TSVTLSWLASFN
-959 QEPDGTLAYGY
+959 PDGTPATGY

-975 STEIANIITNTTYN
+975 TTLIANITTNTTYN
-989 VTGLTGGTLYKFFV
+989 VTGLTSGTLYKFFV
-1003 LAYDANGNE
+1003 SAYDANGNE
-1012 SATNGPLN
+1012 SNTNGPLN
-1020 VTTSNIP
+1020 VTTL

>member
-10 NQRVDLFDFE
+10 NERVDLFDFE

-59 YYNFGIQNGY
+59 YYNFGIQDGY

-111 GSTVN
+111 GTTVN

-131 LNKFNHAYNYV
+131 LNKFNHSYDEA
-142 TVRGGFVTGLQY
+142 TIKSGFKTGLQY
-154 DSNQASATYG
+154 DIATES
-164 TMVTGNNADIVYPF
+164 MITGAAADIVYPF

-183 YYYYNSLDTN
+183 YYYYNSDSN
-193 EGQPNIVP
+193 DHGD
-201 PSRNLYKGGNA
+201 PSREPTIGRNLHKHGNTGH
-212 VPAAAN
+212 N

-233 IISAIEDKYS
+233 IINAIESKYS

-248 KTWLDTSPFNELYLH
+248 KSWLDTPPFNELYLH
-263 LHRDKGFLSAAGNS
+263 LHRDKGFLSSVGNS
-277 ERVFTQQDFGVD
+277 ERVFTQQDFGVN
-289 LDLGNIIT
+289 LDLGNIVT
-297 NESKSY
+297 NEYDSY

-332 YSNDLNGDGS
+332 YSNNLNGDGS

-353 DPRSWNLNF
+353 DPRNWNLNF
-362 YITTDSDSNLSEFN
+362 YITTDSDSDLDTFN
-376 ASLGITKRVSVFY
+376 ASLDITKRFSVFY
-389 LGAFLQYTF
+389 LGTFAEYTF
-398 TDFSYTSPNSPETTA
+398 TDFSYTSPNSPESTA

-437 FNLTAYFKRDEGVP
+437 FNLTAYFERDEGVP

-456 IIEPLNTYYSSG
+456 IIEPLNTYYSNG

-517 DLTRDNRDLNN
+517 DLTRDNRDLDN

-551 DPHNVNY
+551 DPNNVNY
-558 TTPMQYG
+558 TTPIQYG
-565 WLVDENENTVK
+565 WLVDDNQNTIK
-576 TKPIIH
+576 TSPIIH
-582 FVVSTAVNKT
+582 FVISTGVNST
-592 NYPVAFTGAVSPTT
+592 NYPVAFTGHVDPTT
-606 NPEIEQYFRPSN
+606 NPLIQQYYRPSN
-618 VITDDSQTLNFNIE
+618 VSADGSQTLNFNIE
-632 YDEFTGQ
+632 YDEFTGLK
-639 INANSLYNSFYS
+639 NTNSLYNSFYS
-651 SYVEKVFNVSTRLFK
+651 SYVEKVFNPSTRLFK
-666 TKAMLPLSI
+666 AKAMLPLSI

-713 NFSEEVAP
+713 NFAEEVAP
-721 DAPYNVTVQSR
+721 DAPYGVAIQSR
-732 AANTITIQWSIP
+732 GTNTITIEWSIP

-766 LTYTGSVPDTPTS
+766 LTYTGSTPDTPTS
-779 LLKDLD
+779 LLKNLET
-785 AGVSYN
+785 GVSYN

-797 SIDLAESQRSEILTV
+797 SIDLAESARSETLTA
-812 STTTNATTPT
+812 STTFNSVTPS
-822 DPSNLIVVTPVI
+822 DPSNLSVVSV
-834 DNITDNSIKLTWN
+834 TDNSVR
-847 LSTFDANGGET
+847 LSWSLSFFDINAGET
-858 GYSIYGRVGTSMDF
+858 GYSIYGRVGTSGDF
-872 AFHSNVST
+872 LFHSNVSSE
-880 TEFANSLSK
+880 EFGDLQNK
-889 YNVTGLIAG
+889 YDVTGLTAG
-898 TEYQFKVRA
+898 RQYQFKVRA
-907 FDTFAGNP
+907 FDTFAAQP
-915 NSGFSNIVTQITT
+915 NSGFSNTVTTQTT
-928 DSSDGVA
+928 DVTDLVPPSV
-935 PETPTEFAATNITT
+935 PTEFTASNITA
-949 TSVTLSWLFS
+949 TSVTLSWLASFN
-959 QEPDGTLAYGY
+959 PDGTPATGY

-975 STEIANIITNTTYN
+975 STLIANITTNTTYN
-989 VTGLTGGTLYKFFV
+989 VTGLTSGTLYKFFV
-1003 LAYDANGNE
+1003 SAYDANGNE
-1012 SATNGPLN
+1012 SNTNGPLN
-1020 VTTSNIP
+1020 VTTL

>member
-10 NQRVDLFDFE
+10 NERVDLFDFE

-59 YYNFGIQNGY
+59 YYNFGIQDGY

-111 GSTVN
+111 GTTVN

-131 LNKFNHAYNYV
+131 LNKFNHAYDYP
-142 TVRGGFVTGLQY
+142 TVRSGFITGLQY
-154 DSNQASATYG
+154 DASTES
-164 TMVTGNNADIVYPF
+164 MITGVAADIVYPF

-183 YYYYNSLDTN
+183 YYYYNSLSSDH
-193 EGQPNIVP
+193 GQPNIVP
-201 PSRNLYKGGNA
+201 PSRNLHKHGTTGH
-212 VPAAAN
+212 N

-233 IISAIEDKYS
+233 IINAIEAKYS

-263 LHRDKGFLSAAGNS
+263 LHRDKGFLSSVENS
-277 ERVFTQQDFGVD
+277 ERVFTQQDFGVN
-289 LDLGNIIT
+289 LDLGNIVT
-297 NESKSY
+297 NQYDSY
-303 TLTYSISPV
+303 TLTYSVSPV

-317 YSLRVVDTRSGERLG
+317 YSLRVVDTRSGETLG

-353 DPRSWNLNF
+353 DPRNWNLNF
-362 YITTDSDSNLSEFN
+362 YITTDSDSDLNTFN
-376 ASLGITKRVSVFY
+376 ASLDITKRFAVFY
-389 LGAFLQYTF
+389 LGTLVQYSF

-437 FNLTAYFKRDEGVP
+437 FNLTAYFQRDEGVP

-456 IIEPLNTYYSSG
+456 MIEPLNTYYSNG

-505 KNQNELLDDEFG
+505 KNQNKLLDDEFG

-551 DPHNVNY
+551 DPNNVNY
-558 TTPMQYG
+558 TTPIQYG
-565 WLVDENENTVK
+565 WLVDDNQNTIK
-576 TKPIIH
+576 TNPIIH
-582 FVVSTAVNKT
+582 FVVSTGVNTT
-592 NYPVAFTGAVSPTT
+592 NYPVAFTGSVNQTT
-606 NPEIEQYFRPSN
+606 NPLIGQYYRPSN
-618 VITDDSQTLNFNIE
+618 VNADGSQTLNFNIE
-632 YDEFTGQ
+632 YDEFTGLE
-639 INANSLYNSFYS
+639 NTNSLYNSFYS
-651 SYVEKVFNVSTRLFK
+651 SYVEKVFNPSTRLFK
-666 TKAMLPLSI
+666 SKATLPLSI

-713 NFSEEVAP
+713 NFTEEVAP
-721 DAPYNVTVQSR
+721 DAPSNIVIANR
-732 AANTITIQWSIP
+732 NANTITINWTVA
-744 TTGIRAVYYKSYVN
+744 TTGIRAAYYKAYVD

-766 LTYTGSVPDTPTS
+766 ITYTGSTPNTPSS
-779 LLKDLD
+779 LLKNLET
-785 AGVSYN
+785 GVSYN

-797 SIDLAESQRSEILTV
+797 SIDLAESQRSETLTA
-812 STTTNATTPT
+812 STTTNSVTPS
-822 DPSNLIVVTPVI
+822 DPSNLSVVSV
-834 DNITDNSIKLTWN
+834 TDNSVRLGWS
-847 LSTFDANGGET
+847 LSFFDVNAGDT
-858 GYSIYGRVGTSMDF
+858 GYSIYGRVGTSGDF
-872 AFHSNVST
+872 LFHSNVSSE
-880 TEFANSLSK
+880 EFGDLQNK
-889 YNVTGLIAG
+889 YDVTGLTAG
-898 TEYQFKVRA
+898 RQYQFKVRA
-907 FDTFAGNP
+907 FDTFAAQP
-915 NSGFSNIVTQITT
+915 NSGFSNTVTTQTT
-928 DSSDGVA
+928 DVTDLVPPSI
-935 PETPTEFAATNITT
+935 PTEFTASNITT
-949 TSVTLSWLFS
+949 TSVTLSWLASFNP
-959 QEPDGTLAYGY
+959 EGTPASGY

-975 STEIANIITNTTYN
+975 TTLIATITTNTTYN
-989 VTGLTGGTLYKFFV
+989 VTGLTSGTLYKFFV
-1003 LAYDANGNE
+1003 SAYDANGNE
-1012 SATNGPLN
+1012 SDTAGPLN
-1020 VTTSNIP
+1020 VTTL

>member
-10 NQRVDLFDFE
+10 NERVDLFDFE

-59 YYNFGIQNGY
+59 YYNFGIQDGY

-111 GSTVN
+111 GTTVN

-131 LNKFNHAYNYV
+131 LNKFNHSYDEA
-142 TVRGGFVTGLQY
+142 TIKSGFKTGLQY
-154 DSNQASATYG
+154 DIATES
-164 TMVTGNNADIVYPF
+164 MITGAAADIVYPF

-183 YYYYNSLDTN
+183 YYYYNSDSN
-193 EGQPNIVP
+193 DHGQPNIVP
-201 PSRNLYKGGNA
+201 PSRNLHKHGSTGH
-212 VPAAAN
+212 N

-233 IISAIEDKYS
+233 IINAIESKYS

-248 KTWLDTSPFNELYLH
+248 KSWLDTPPFNELYLH
-263 LHRDKGFLSAAGNS
+263 LHRDKGFLSSVGNS
-277 ERVFTQQDFGVD
+277 ERVFTQQDFGVN
-289 LDLGNIIT
+289 LDLGNIVT
-297 NESKSY
+297 NEYYSY

-312 SGTGN
+312 SPGTGN

-332 YSNDLNGDGS
+332 YSNNLNGDGS

-353 DPRSWNLNF
+353 DPRNWNLNF
-362 YITTDSDSNLSEFN
+362 YITTDSDSDLDTFN
-376 ASLGITKRVSVFY
+376 ASLDITKRFAVFY
-389 LGAFLQYTF
+389 LGTFVQYSF
-398 TDFSYTSPNSPETTA
+398 TDFSYTSPNSPESTA

-437 FNLTAYFKRDEGVP
+437 FNLTAYFERDEGVP

-456 IIEPLNTYYSSG
+456 IIEPLNTYYSNG

-517 DLTRDNRDLNN
+517 DLTRDNRDLDN

-551 DPHNVNY
+551 DPSNVNY
-558 TTPMQYG
+558 TTPIQYG
-565 WLVDENENTVK
+565 WLVDDNQNTIK
-576 TKPIIH
+576 TSPIIH
-582 FVVSTAVNKT
+582 FVISTGVNST
-592 NYPVAFTGAVSPTT
+592 NYPVAFTGHVDPTT
-606 NPEIEQYFRPSN
+606 NPLIQQYYRPSN
-618 VITDDSQTLNFNIE
+618 VSADGSQTLNFNIE
-632 YDEFTGQ
+632 YDEFTGLE
-639 INANSLYNSFYS
+639 NTNSLYNSFYS
-651 SYVEKVFNVSTRLFK
+651 SYVEKVFNPSTRLFK
-666 TKAMLPLSI
+666 VKAMLPLSI

-713 NFSEEVAP
+713 NFAEEVAP
-721 DAPYNVTVQSR
+721 DAPSNIVIANR
-732 AANTITIQWSIP
+732 NANTITINWTVA
-744 TTGIRAVYYKSYVN
+744 TTGIRAVYYKAYVD

-766 LTYTGSVPDTPTS
+766 ITYTGSTPNTPSS
-779 LLKDLD
+779 LLKNLET
-785 AGVSYN
+785 GVSYN

-797 SIDLAESQRSEILTV
+797 SIDLAESARSETLTA
-812 STTTNATTPT
+812 STTTNSVTPS
-822 DPSNLIVVTPVI
+822 DPSNLSVVSV
-834 DNITDNSIKLTWN
+834 TDNSVRLSWN
-847 LSTFDANGGET
+847 LSFFDVNAGET
-858 GYSIYGRVGTSMDF
+858 GYSIYGRVGTSGDF
-872 AFHSNVST
+872 LFHSNVSSE
-880 TEFANSLSK
+880 EFGDLQNE
-889 YNVTGLIAG
+889 YDVTGLTAG
-898 TEYQFKVRA
+898 RQYQFKVRA
-907 FDTFAGNP
+907 FDTFAAQP
-915 NSGFSNIVTQITT
+915 NSGFSNTVTTQTT
-928 DSSDGVA
+928 DVTDLVPPSV
-935 PETPTEFAATNITT
+935 PTEFTASNITA
-949 TSVTLSWLFS
+949 TSVTLSWLASFN
-959 QEPDGTLAYGY
+959 PDGTPATGY

-975 STEIANIITNTTYN
+975 STLIANITTNTTYN
-989 VTGLTGGTLYKFFV
+989 VTGLTSGTLYKFFV
-1003 LAYDANGNE
+1003 SAYDANGNE
-1012 SATNGPLN
+1012 SNTNGPLN
-1020 VTTSNIP
+1020 VTTL

>member
-10 NQRVDLFDFE
+10 NERVDLFDFE

-59 YYNFGIQNGY
+59 YYNFGIQDGY

-111 GSTVN
+111 GTTVN

-131 LNKFNHAYNYV
+131 LNKFNHSYDEA
-142 TVRGGFVTGLQY
+142 TVKSGFKTGLQY
-154 DSNQASATYG
+154 DIATES
-164 TMVTGNNADIVYPF
+164 MITGAAADIVYPF

-183 YYYYNSLDTN
+183 YYYYNSDSN
-193 EGQPNIVP
+193 DHGD
-201 PSRNLYKGGNA
+201 PSREPTIGRNLHKHGSTGH
-212 VPAAAN
+212 N

-233 IISAIEDKYS
+233 IINAIESKYS

-248 KTWLDTSPFNELYLH
+248 KSWLDTPPFNELYLH
-263 LHRDKGFLSAAGNS
+263 LHRDKGFLSSVGNS
-277 ERVFTQQDFGVD
+277 ERVFTQQDFGVN
-289 LDLGNIIT
+289 LDLGNIVT
-297 NESKSY
+297 NEYYSY

-312 SGTGN
+312 SPGTGN

-332 YSNDLNGDGS
+332 YSNNLNGDGS

-353 DPRSWNLNF
+353 DPRNWNLNF
-362 YITTDSDSNLSEFN
+362 YITTDSDSDLDTFN
-376 ASLGITKRVSVFY
+376 ASLDITKRFAVFY
-389 LGAFLQYTF
+389 LGTFVEYTF
-398 TDFSYTSPNSPETTA
+398 TDFSYTSPNSPESTA

-437 FNLTAYFKRDEGVP
+437 FNLTAYFERDEGVP

-456 IIEPLNTYYSSG
+456 IIEPLNTYYSNG

-517 DLTRDNRDLNN
+517 DLTRDNRDLDN

-551 DPHNVNY
+551 DPSNVNY
-558 TTPMQYG
+558 TTPIQYG
-565 WLVDENENTVK
+565 WLVDDNQNTIK
-576 TKPIIH
+576 TSPIIH
-582 FVVSTAVNKT
+582 FVISTGVNST
-592 NYPVAFTGAVSPTT
+592 NYPVAFTGHVDPTT
-606 NPEIEQYFRPSN
+606 NPLIQQYYRPSN
-618 VITDDSQTLNFNIE
+618 VSADGSQTLNFNIE
-632 YDEFTGQ
+632 YDEFTGLE
-639 INANSLYNSFYS
+639 NTNSLYNSFYS
-651 SYVEKVFNVSTRLFK
+651 SYVEKVFNPSTRLFK
-666 TKAMLPLSI
+666 VKAMLPLSI

-713 NFSEEVAP
+713 NFAEEVAP
-721 DAPYNVTVQSR
+721 DAPSNIVIANR
-732 AANTITIQWSIP
+732 NANTITVNWTVA
-744 TTGIRAVYYKSYVN
+744 TTGIRAVYYKAYVD

-766 LTYTGSVPDTPTS
+766 ITYTGSTPNTPSS
-779 LLKDLD
+779 LLKNLET
-785 AGVSYN
+785 GVSYN

-797 SIDLAESQRSEILTV
+797 SIDLAESARSETLTA
-812 STTTNATTPT
+812 STTTNSVTPS
-822 DPSNLIVVTPVI
+822 DPSNLSVVSV
-834 DNITDNSIKLTWN
+834 TDNSVR
-847 LSTFDANGGET
+847 LSWSLSFFDVNAGET
-858 GYSIYGRVGTSMDF
+858 GYSIYGRVGTSGDF
-872 AFHSNVST
+872 LFHSNVSSE
-880 TEFANSLSK
+880 EFGDLQNK
-889 YNVTGLIAG
+889 YDVTGLTAG
-898 TEYQFKVRA
+898 RQYQFKVRA
-907 FDTFAGNP
+907 FDTFAAQP
-915 NSGFSNIVTQITT
+915 NSGFSNTVTTQTT
-928 DSSDGVA
+928 DVTDLVPPSV
-935 PETPTEFAATNITT
+935 PTEFTASNITA
-949 TSVTLSWLFS
+949 TSVTLSWLASFN
-959 QEPDGTLAYGY
+959 PDGTPATGY

-975 STEIANIITNTTYN
+975 TTLIANITTNTTYN
-989 VTGLTGGTLYKFFV
+989 VTGLTSGTLYKFFV
-1003 LAYDANGNE
+1003 SAYDANGNE
-1012 SATNGPLN
+1012 SDTTSPPLN
-1020 VTTSNIP
+1020 VTTL

>member
-10 NQRVDLFDFE
+10 NERVDLFDFE

-59 YYNFGIQNGY
+59 YYNFGIQDGY

-111 GSTVN
+111 GTTVN

-131 LNKFNHAYNYV
+131 LNKFNHSYDEA
-142 TVRGGFVTGLQY
+142 TIKSGFKTGLQY
-154 DSNQASATYG
+154 DIATES
-164 TMVTGNNADIVYPF
+164 MITGAAADIVYPF

-183 YYYYNSLDTN
+183 YYYYNSDSN
-193 EGQPNIVP
+193 DHGD
-201 PSRNLYKGGNA
+201 PSREPTIGRNLHKHGNTGH
-212 VPAAAN
+212 N

-233 IISAIEDKYS
+233 IINAIESKYS

-248 KTWLDTSPFNELYLH
+248 KSWLDTPPFNELYLH
-263 LHRDKGFLSAAGNS
+263 LHRDKGFLSSVGNS
-277 ERVFTQQDFGVD
+277 ERVFTQQDFGVN
-289 LDLGNIIT
+289 LDLGNIVT
-297 NESKSY
+297 NEYDSY

-312 SGTGN
+312 TGTGN
-317 YSLRVVDTRSGERLG
+317 YSLRVVDTRSGETLG
-332 YSNDLNGDGS
+332 YSNNLNGDGS

-353 DPRSWNLNF
+353 DPRNWNLNF
-362 YITTDSDSNLSEFN
+362 YITTDSDSDLDTFN
-376 ASLGITKRVSVFY
+376 ASLDITKRFAVFY
-389 LGAFLQYTF
+389 LGTFVQYSF
-398 TDFSYTSPNSPETTA
+398 TDFSYTSPNSPESTA

-437 FNLTAYFKRDEGVP
+437 FNLTAYFERDEGVP

-456 IIEPLNTYYSSG
+456 IIEPLNTYYSNG

-517 DLTRDNRDLNN
+517 DLTRDNRDLDN

-551 DPHNVNY
+551 DPNNVNY
-558 TTPMQYG
+558 TTPIQYG
-565 WLVDENENTVK
+565 WLVDDNQNTIK
-576 TKPIIH
+576 TSPIIH
-582 FVVSTAVNKT
+582 FVISTGVNST
-592 NYPVAFTGAVSPTT
+592 NYPVAFTGHVDPTT
-606 NPEIEQYFRPSN
+606 NPLIQQYYRPSN
-618 VITDDSQTLNFNIE
+618 VSADGSQTLNFNIE
-632 YDEFTGQ
+632 YDEFTGLE
-639 INANSLYNSFYS
+639 NTNSLYNSFYS
-651 SYVEKVFNVSTRLFK
+651 SYVEKVFNPSTRLFK
-666 TKAMLPLSI
+666 AKAMLPLSI

-713 NFSEEVAP
+713 NFAEEVAP
-721 DAPYNVTVQSR
+721 DAPSNIVIANR
-732 AANTITIQWSIP
+732 NANTITVNWTVA
-744 TTGIRAVYYKSYVN
+744 TTGIRAVYYKAYVD

-766 LTYTGSVPDTPTS
+766 ITYTGSTPNTPSS
-779 LLKDLD
+779 LLKNLET
-785 AGVSYN
+785 GVSYN

-797 SIDLAESQRSEILTV
+797 SIDLAESARSETLTA
-812 STTTNATTPT
+812 STTTNSVTPS
-822 DPSNLIVVTPVI
+822 DPSNLSVVSV
-834 DNITDNSIKLTWN
+834 TDNSVKLRWS
-847 LSTFDANGGET
+847 LSFFDVNAGET
-858 GYSIYGRVGTSMDF
+858 GYSIYGRVGTSGDF
-872 AFHSNVST
+872 LFHSNVSSE
-880 TEFANSLSK
+880 EFGDLQNK
-889 YNVTGLIAG
+889 YDVTGLTAG
-898 TEYQFKVRA
+898 RQYQFKVRA
-907 FDTFAGNP
+907 FDTFAAQP
-915 NSGFSNIVTQITT
+915 NSGFSNTVTTQTT
-928 DSSDGVA
+928 DVTDLVPPSV
-935 PETPTEFAATNITT
+935 PTEFTASNITA
-949 TSVTLSWLFS
+949 TSVTLSWLASFN
-959 QEPDGTLAYGY
+959 PDGTPATGY

-975 STEIANIITNTTYN
+975 TTLIANITTNTTYN
-989 VTGLTGGTLYKFFV
+989 VTGLTSGTLYKFFV
-1003 LAYDANGNE
+1003 SAYDANGNE
-1012 SATNGPLN
+1012 SDTTSPPLN
-1020 VTTSNIP
+1020 VTTL

>member
-10 NQRVDLFDFE
+10 NERVDLFDFE

-59 YYNFGIQNGY
+59 YYNFGIQDGY

-111 GSTVN
+111 GTTVN

-131 LNKFNHAYNYV
+131 LNKFNHSYDEA
-142 TVRGGFVTGLQY
+142 TIKSGFKTGLQY
-154 DSNQASATYG
+154 DIATES
-164 TMVTGNNADIVYPF
+164 MITGAAADIVYPF

-183 YYYYNSLDTN
+183 YYYYNSDSN
-193 EGQPNIVP
+193 DHGQPNIVP
-201 PSRNLYKGGNA
+201 PSRNLHKHGSTGH
-212 VPAAAN
+212 N

-233 IISAIEDKYS
+233 IINAIESKYS

-248 KTWLDTSPFNELYLH
+248 KSWLDTPPFNELYLH
-263 LHRDKGFLSAAGNS
+263 LHRDKGFLSSVGNS
-277 ERVFTQQDFGVD
+277 ERVFTQQDFGVN
-289 LDLGNIIT
+289 LDLGNIVT
-297 NESKSY
+297 NEYYSY

-312 SGTGN
+312 SPGTGN

-332 YSNDLNGDGS
+332 YSNNLNGDGS

-353 DPRSWNLNF
+353 DPRNWNLNF
-362 YITTDSDSNLSEFN
+362 YITTDSDSDLDTFN
-376 ASLGITKRVSVFY
+376 ASLDITKRFAVFY
-389 LGAFLQYTF
+389 LGTFVQYSF
-398 TDFSYTSPNSPETTA
+398 TDFSYTSPNSPESTA

-437 FNLTAYFKRDEGVP
+437 FNLTAYFERDEGVP

-456 IIEPLNTYYSSG
+456 IIEPLNTYYSNG

-517 DLTRDNRDLNN
+517 DLTRDNRDLDN

-551 DPHNVNY
+551 DPSNVNY
-558 TTPMQYG
+558 TTPIQYG
-565 WLVDENENTVK
+565 WLVDDNQNTIK
-576 TKPIIH
+576 TSPIIH
-582 FVVSTAVNKT
+582 FVISTGVNST
-592 NYPVAFTGAVSPTT
+592 NYPVAFTGHVDPTT
-606 NPEIEQYFRPSN
+606 NPLIQQYYRPSN
-618 VITDDSQTLNFNIE
+618 VSADGSQTLNFNIE
-632 YDEFTGQ
+632 YDEFTGLE
-639 INANSLYNSFYS
+639 NTNSLYNSFYS
-651 SYVEKVFNVSTRLFK
+651 SYVEKVFNPSTRLFK
-666 TKAMLPLSI
+666 VKAMLPLSI

-713 NFSEEVAP
+713 NFAEEVAP
-721 DAPYNVTVQSR
+721 DAPSNIVIANR
-732 AANTITIQWSIP
+732 NANTITVNWTVA
-744 TTGIRAVYYKSYVN
+744 TTGIRAVYYKAYVD

-766 LTYTGSVPDTPTS
+766 ITYTGSTPNTPSS
-779 LLKDLD
+779 LLKNLET
-785 AGVSYN
+785 GVSYN

-797 SIDLAESQRSEILTV
+797 SIDLAESARSETLTA
-812 STTTNATTPT
+812 STTTNSVTPS
-822 DPSNLIVVTPVI
+822 DPSNLSVVSV
-834 DNITDNSIKLTWN
+834 TDNSVKLRWS
-847 LSTFDANGGET
+847 LSFFDVNAGET
-858 GYSIYGRVGTSMDF
+858 GYSIYGRVGTSGDF
-872 AFHSNVST
+872 LFHSNVSSE
-880 TEFANSLSK
+880 EFGDLQNK
-889 YNVTGLIAG
+889 YDVTGLTAG
-898 TEYQFKVRA
+898 RQYQFKVRA
-907 FDTFAGNP
+907 FDTFAAQP
-915 NSGFSNIVTQITT
+915 NSGFSNTVTTQTT
-928 DSSDGVA
+928 DVTDLVPPSV
-935 PETPTEFAATNITT
+935 PTEFTASNITA
-949 TSVTLSWLFS
+949 TSVTLSWLASFN
-959 QEPDGTLAYGY
+959 PDGTPATGY

-975 STEIANIITNTTYN
+975 STLIANITTNTTYN
-989 VTGLTGGTLYKFFV
+989 VTGLTSGTLYKFFV
-1003 LAYDANGNE
+1003 SAYDANGNE
-1012 SATNGPLN
+1012 SDTTSPPLN
-1020 VTTSNIP
+1020 VTTL

>member
-10 NQRVDLFDFE
+10 NERVDLFDFE

-59 YYNFGIQNGY
+59 YYNFGIQDGY

-111 GSTVN
+111 GTTVN

-131 LNKFNHAYNYV
+131 LNKFNHSYDEA
-142 TVRGGFVTGLQY
+142 TVKSGFKTGLQY
-154 DSNQASATYG
+154 DIATES
-164 TMVTGNNADIVYPF
+164 MITGAAADIVYPF

-183 YYYYNSLDTN
+183 YYYYNSDSN
-193 EGQPNIVP
+193 DHGD
-201 PSRNLYKGGNA
+201 PSREPTIGRNLHKHGSTGH
-212 VPAAAN
+212 N

-233 IISAIEDKYS
+233 IINAIESKYS

-248 KTWLDTSPFNELYLH
+248 KSWLDTPPFNELYLH
-263 LHRDKGFLSAAGNS
+263 LHRDKGFLSSVGNS
-277 ERVFTQQDFGVD
+277 ERVFTQQDFGVN
-289 LDLGNIIT
+289 LDLGNIVT
-297 NESKSY
+297 NEYYSY

-312 SGTGN
+312 SPGTGN

-332 YSNDLNGDGS
+332 YSNNLNGDGS

-353 DPRSWNLNF
+353 DPRNWNLNF
-362 YITTDSDSNLSEFN
+362 YITTDSDSDLDTFN
-376 ASLGITKRVSVFY
+376 ASLDITKRFAVFY
-389 LGAFLQYTF
+389 LGTFVQYSF
-398 TDFSYTSPNSPETTA
+398 TDFSYTSPNSPESTA

-437 FNLTAYFKRDEGVP
+437 FNLTAYFERDEGVP

-456 IIEPLNTYYSSG
+456 IIEPLNTYYSNG

-517 DLTRDNRDLNN
+517 DLTRDNRDLDN

-551 DPHNVNY
+551 DPSNVNY
-558 TTPMQYG
+558 TTPIQYG
-565 WLVDENENTVK
+565 WLVDDNQNTIK
-576 TKPIIH
+576 TSPIIH
-582 FVVSTAVNKT
+582 FVISTGVNST
-592 NYPVAFTGAVSPTT
+592 NYPVAFTGHVDPTT
-606 NPEIEQYFRPSN
+606 NPLIQQYYRPSN
-618 VITDDSQTLNFNIE
+618 VSADGSQTLNFNIE
-632 YDEFTGQ
+632 YDEFTGLE
-639 INANSLYNSFYS
+639 NTNSLYNSFYS
-651 SYVEKVFNVSTRLFK
+651 SYVEKVFNPSTRLFK
-666 TKAMLPLSI
+666 VKAMLPLSI

-713 NFSEEVAP
+713 NFAEEVAP
-721 DAPYNVTVQSR
+721 DAPSNIVIANR
-732 AANTITIQWSIP
+732 NANTITVNWTVA
-744 TTGIRAVYYKSYVN
+744 TTGIRAVYYKAYVD

-766 LTYTGSVPDTPTS
+766 ITYTGSTPNTPSS
-779 LLKDLD
+779 LLKNLET
-785 AGVSYN
+785 GVSYN

-797 SIDLAESQRSEILTV
+797 SIDLAESARSETLTA
-812 STTTNATTPT
+812 STTTNSVTPS
-822 DPSNLIVVTPVI
+822 DPSNLSVVSV
-834 DNITDNSIKLTWN
+834 TDNSVRLSWN
-847 LSTFDANGGET
+847 LSFFDVNAGET
-858 GYSIYGRVGTSMDF
+858 GYSIYGRVGTSGDF
-872 AFHSNVST
+872 LFHSNVSSE
-880 TEFANSLSK
+880 EFGDLQNK
-889 YNVTGLIAG
+889 YDVTGLTAG
-898 TEYQFKVRA
+898 RQYQFKVRA
-907 FDTFAGNP
+907 FDTFAAQP
-915 NSGFSNIVTQITT
+915 NSGFSNTVTTQTT
-928 DSSDGVA
+928 DVTDLVPPSV
-935 PETPTEFAATNITT
+935 PTEFTASNITA
-949 TSVTLSWLFS
+949 TSVTLSWLASFN
-959 QEPDGTLAYGY
+959 PDGTPATGY

-975 STEIANIITNTTYN
+975 STLIANITTNTTYN
-989 VTGLTGGTLYKFFV
+989 VTGLTSGTLYKFFV
-1003 LAYDANGNE
+1003 SAYDANGNE
-1012 SATNGPLN
+1012 SNTNGPLN
-1020 VTTSNIP
+1020 VTTL

>member
-10 NQRVDLFDFE
+10 NERVDLFDFE

-59 YYNFGIQNGY
+59 YYNFGIQDGY

-111 GSTVN
+111 GTTVN

-131 LNKFNHAYNYV
+131 LNKFNHSYDEA
-142 TVRGGFVTGLQY
+142 TVKSGFKTGLQY
-154 DSNQASATYG
+154 DIATES
-164 TMVTGNNADIVYPF
+164 MITGAAADIVYPF

-183 YYYYNSLDTN
+183 YYYYNSDSN
-193 EGQPNIVP
+193 DHGQPNIVP
-201 PSRNLYKGGNA
+201 PSRNLHKHGSTGH
-212 VPAAAN
+212 N

-233 IISAIEDKYS
+233 IINAIESKYS

-248 KTWLDTSPFNELYLH
+248 KSWLDTPPFNELYLH
-263 LHRDKGFLSAAGNS
+263 LHRDKGFLSSVGNS
-277 ERVFTQQDFGVD
+277 ERVFTQQDFGVN
-289 LDLGNIIT
+289 LDLGNIVT
-297 NESKSY
+297 NEYYSY

-312 SGTGN
+312 SPGTGN

-332 YSNDLNGDGS
+332 YSNNLNGDGS

-353 DPRSWNLNF
+353 DPRNWNLNF
-362 YITTDSDSNLSEFN
+362 YITTDSDSDLDTFN
-376 ASLGITKRVSVFY
+376 ASLDITKRFAVFY
-389 LGAFLQYTF
+389 LGTFVEYTF
-398 TDFSYTSPNSPETTA
+398 TDFSYTSPNSPESTA

-437 FNLTAYFKRDEGVP
+437 FNLTAYFERDEGVP

-456 IIEPLNTYYSSG
+456 IIEPLNTYYSNG

-517 DLTRDNRDLNN
+517 DLTRDNRDLDN

-551 DPHNVNY
+551 DPSNVNY
-558 TTPMQYG
+558 TTPIQYG
-565 WLVDENENTVK
+565 WLVDDNQNTIK
-576 TKPIIH
+576 TSPIIH
-582 FVVSTAVNKT
+582 FVISTGVNST
-592 NYPVAFTGAVSPTT
+592 NYPVAFTGHVDPTT
-606 NPEIEQYFRPSN
+606 NPLIQQYYRPSN
-618 VITDDSQTLNFNIE
+618 VSADGSQTLNFNIE
-632 YDEFTGQ
+632 YDEFTGLE
-639 INANSLYNSFYS
+639 NTNSLYNSFYS
-651 SYVEKVFNVSTRLFK
+651 SYVEKVFNPSTRLFK
-666 TKAMLPLSI
+666 VKAMLPLSI

-713 NFSEEVAP
+713 NFAEEVAP
-721 DAPYNVTVQSR
+721 DAPSNIVIANR
-732 AANTITIQWSIP
+732 NANTITINWTVA
-744 TTGIRAVYYKSYVN
+744 TTGIRAVYYKAYVD

-766 LTYTGSVPDTPTS
+766 ITYTGSTPNTPSS
-779 LLKDLD
+779 LLKNLET
-785 AGVSYN
+785 GVSYN

-797 SIDLAESQRSEILTV
+797 SIDLAESARSETLTA
-812 STTTNATTPT
+812 STTTNSVTPS
-822 DPSNLIVVTPVI
+822 DPSNLSVVSV
-834 DNITDNSIKLTWN
+834 TDNSVRLSWN
-847 LSTFDANGGET
+847 LSFFDVNAGET
-858 GYSIYGRVGTSMDF
+858 GYSIYGRVGTSGDF
-872 AFHSNVST
+872 LFHSNVSSE
-880 TEFANSLSK
+880 EFGDLQNE
-889 YNVTGLIAG
+889 YDVTGLTAG
-898 TEYQFKVRA
+898 RQYQFKVRA
-907 FDTFAGNP
+907 FDTFAAQP
-915 NSGFSNIVTQITT
+915 NSGFSNTVTTQTT
-928 DSSDGVA
+928 DVTDLVPPSV
-935 PETPTEFAATNITT
+935 PTEFTASNITA
-949 TSVTLSWLFS
+949 TSVTLSWLASFN
-959 QEPDGTLAYGY
+959 PDGTPATGY

-975 STEIANIITNTTYN
+975 STLIANITTNTTYN
-989 VTGLTGGTLYKFFV
+989 VTGLTSGTLYKFFV
-1003 LAYDANGNE
+1003 SAYDANGNE
-1012 SATNGPLN
+1012 SNTNGPLN
-1020 VTTSNIP
+1020 VTTL

>member
-10 NQRVDLFDFE
+10 NERVDLFDFE
-20 AINLNQKIKDVRD
+20 AVNLNQKIKDVRD

-54 KIFKH
+54 RIFKH
-59 YYNFGIQNGY
+59 YYNSGIQDGY

-77 LIKVGGADFRF
+77 LIKIGGADFRF

-131 LNKFNHAYNYV
+131 LNKFNHAYDYP
-142 TVRGGFVTGLQY
+142 TVRGGLVTGLQY
-154 DSNQASATYG
+154 DSTSNS
-164 TMVTGNNADIVYPF
+164 MVVGNNGDIVYPF

-183 YYYYNSLDTN
+183 YYYYNSLSSDH
-193 EGQPNIVP
+193 GQPNIVP
-201 PSRNLYKGGNA
+201 PSRNLHKHGTTGH
-212 VPAAAN
+212 N
-218 GIDYRDLKPSIKVRH
+218 GIDYRDLKPSIKLRH
-233 IISAIEDKYS
+233 IINGIEAKYS

-248 KTWLDTSPFNELYLH
+248 KSWLDTPPFNELYMH
-263 LHRDKGFLSAAGNS
+263 LHRDKGFLSSVENS
-277 ERVFTQQDFGVD
+277 ERVFTQQDFGVN

-297 NESKSY
+297 DKDNSY

-317 YSLRVVDTRSGERLG
+317 YSLRVVDTRSGQTLG

-342 LVIDYSVLSSE
+342 LVVDYSVLSSE
-353 DPRSWNLNF
+353 DTRNWNLNF
-362 YITTDSDSNLSEFN
+362 YITTDVDSDLSTFN
-376 ASLGITKRVSVFY
+376 ASLDITKREASFY
-389 LGAFLQYTF
+389 LGTLVQYTF

-413 SNIVV
+413 SNVVV

-437 FNLTAYFKRDEGVP
+437 FNLTAYFQRDEGVP

-456 IIEPLNTYYSSG
+456 IIEPLNSYYSSG
-468 GVIDI
+468 GVIDV

-505 KNQNELLDDEFG
+505 QNQNELLDDEFG

-551 DPHNVNY
+551 DPNNVNF

-565 WLVDENENTVK
+565 WLVDKNENTVK
-576 TKPIIH
+576 TSPIIH
-582 FVVSTAVNKT
+582 FVVSTAVNTT
-592 NYPVAFTGAVSPTT
+592 NTSVTTYPVAFTGSVNQTT
-606 NPEIEQYFRPSN
+606 NPLIQQYYRPSN
-618 VITDDSQTLNFNIE
+618 VSADSSQTLNFNIE
-632 YDEFTGQ
+632 YDEFTGLE
-639 INANSLYNSFYS
+639 NSNSLYNSFYS
-651 SYVEKVFNVSTRLFK
+651 SYVEKVFNQSTRLFK

-689 LDYNINQLKTNL
+689 LDYNINQIKTNL

-713 NFSEEVAP
+713 NFAEEVAP
-721 DAPYNVTVQSR
+721 DAPYGVAIQSR
-732 AANTITIQWSIP
+732 GPNTITIEWSIP

-766 LTYTGSVPDTPTS
+766 LTYTGSTPDTPTS
-779 LLKDLD
+779 LLKNLQ

-797 SIDLAESQRSEILTV
+797 SVDLAESQRSEVLTA
-812 STTTNATTPT
+812 STTTNANTPT
-822 DPSNLIVVTPVI
+822 APSNLVVVPPI
-834 DNITDNSIKLTWN
+834 MDNITDNSIRLEWD
-847 LSTFDANGGET
+847 LSTFDPNAGET
-858 GYSIYGRVGTSMDF
+858 GYSIYARTAASGVF
-872 AFHSNVST
+872 LFHSNVST
-880 TEFANSLSK
+880 TDYANAQYK
-889 YNVTGLIAG
+889 YNVTGLSAG
-898 TEYQFKVRA
+898 TQYQFKVRA
-907 FDTFAGNP
+907 FDTFASQP
-915 NSGFSNIVTQITT
+915 NSGFSNIVIQSTT
-928 DSSDGVA
+928 DATDLVPPSV
-935 PETPTEFAATNITT
+935 PTEFTASNITQ
-949 TSVTLSWLFS
+949 TSVTLSWFFS
-959 QEPDGTLAYGY
+959 SNPDGTQAYGY

-975 STEIANIITNTTYN
+975 TTLIANLTTTTTYN
-989 VTGLTGGTLYKFFV
+989 VTGLTAGTLYKFFV
-1003 LAYDANGNE
+1003 SAYDLNGNE
-1012 SATNGPLN
+1012 SNTNGPLN
-1020 VTTSNIP
+1020 VTTLNIP